1 METIDVRI
9 LKAGDGKYLTNG
21 EIICEVI
28 QLAPSS
34 NELDWWEIDE
44 GEKERIEKEQEE
56 KEQQI
61 DEQID

>member
-34 NELDWWEIDE
+34 NEFDWWEIDDE
-44 GEKERIEKEQEE
+44 EKERIEKEQE
-56 KEQQI
+56 I
-61 DEQID
+61 DEQIG